1 MERVKRLAKLVSEAI
16 KKPNAT
22 TRHLRQYPVSDK
34 EMAKPVKKPEKK
46 EKKEN
51 VTEAVP
57 YSYGFIKP
65 PRKGSVAYNAIMK
78 RKEQDKNR
86 VKEIEAIGTKNHHVG
101 VAKVTKEQIED
112 VTETYKYI
120 DQSGGHEIKGKSGTF
135 VGYTHSATKGKG
147 ANILKHNKTGKYYAA
162 GGSSTAFTAKTTLHD
177 SPQAAANA
185 YHKGN
190 LAEEND
196 QLDEAIKLNSK
207 VKIHAPGKDYHG
219 KVGHVGEIRKGLH
232 DKAPKTYTVDYDY
245 DTKTGNKKSIQLDK
259 SNLKMH
265 NEETEIDEAYM
276 GKVKLASNPR
286 EKWMKSVKDRG
297 YDMRAGAQ
305 RLQDLLDKQKKE
317 RAEMEQRAKE
327 KGLEY

>member
-1 MERVKRLAKLVSEAI
+1 MNSDRIKSLANIVASNLSEAANRT
-16 KKPNAT
+16 KRNP
-22 TRHLRQYPVSDK
+22 TRDFLRRYPVSDA
-34 EMAKPVKKPEKK
+34 EMAKPVKKQEKK
-46 EKKEN
+46 KDDKQS
-51 VTEAVP
+51 VAEAVP
-57 YSYGFIKP
+57 YAYGFVKP
-65 PRKGSVAYNAIMK
+65 PRKGSVAYNALMK

-120 DQSGGHEIKGKSGTF
+120 DQSGGREIKGKSGTF

-147 ANILKHNKTGKYYAA
+147 ANILKHNQTKKYYAA

-177 SPQAAANA
+177 SPEAAAKA

-196 QLDEAIKLNSK
+196 QLDEISLGNYKEKAEKE
-207 VKIHAPGKDYHG
+207 VKELKPHAK
-219 KVGHVGEIRKGLH
+219 GEYGDFAKKIIAKRKAGLQRAMKRE
-232 DKAPKTYTVDYDY
+232 DV
-245 DTKTGNKKSIQLDK
+245 N
-259 SNLKMH
+259 N
-265 NEETEIDEAYM
+265 EAYM

-286 EKWMKSVKDRG
+286 EKWMKSIKDRG